1 MKANNNFS
9 FIRVLLAIG
18 WAIDIWL
25 VALLLLPVAQAQAAE
40 TRRITWTG
48 EPIKIELGV
57 NQERRLTF
65 PADIFV
71 EYNKATDPGLQR
83 IRIQI
88 IKNTAYLK
96 ATNSVPSSRLIIGE
110 IKSQKRYLLD
120 VQAVKTSKH
129 YPQVV
134 VEDGANT
141 SSTSSNPSGSSITYP
156 AFQGSRSAGYV
167 SLIRFA
173 AKELYAPDRLR
184 GTDKNITRATV
195 TRKRVHHLLRGHVG
209 DTHPVA
215 AWKSGDLYITALEVK
230 NTTSQPLFLD
240 PRDVRGAWKAVSFQ
254 NNRLQG
260 EKREHKL
267 NGMLIS
273 DPLSV
278 LELNALPEANP
289 LLKAETP
296 KP

>member
-1 MKANNNFS
+1 MKANNNFG
-9 FIRVLLAIG
+9 FLRVLLAIG

-25 VALLLLPVAQAQAAE
+25 IALLLLPVAQAQAAE
-40 TRRITWTG
+40 NRRITWRG

-83 IRIQI
+83 SRIQI

-96 ATNSVPSSRLIIGE
+96 ATNSVPSSRLIIGD

-141 SSTSSNPSGSSITYP
+141 SSTSSSDSGGNIPYP

-184 GTDKNITRATV
+184 GTEKNISRASV

-215 AWKSGDLYITALEVK
+215 AWKSGELYVTALKVK
-230 NTTSQPLFLD
+230 NTTSQALFLD
-240 PRDVRGAWKAVSFQ
+240 PRDVLGAWRAVSFQ
-254 NNRLQG
+254 SNRLEAKG
-260 EKREHKL
+260 K
-267 NGMLIS
+267 NGDTTAMYVVS
-273 DPLSV
+273 D
-278 LELNALPEANP
+278 LPFSQAIRGY
-289 LLKAETP
+289 AIRVGRMHR
-296 KP
+296 